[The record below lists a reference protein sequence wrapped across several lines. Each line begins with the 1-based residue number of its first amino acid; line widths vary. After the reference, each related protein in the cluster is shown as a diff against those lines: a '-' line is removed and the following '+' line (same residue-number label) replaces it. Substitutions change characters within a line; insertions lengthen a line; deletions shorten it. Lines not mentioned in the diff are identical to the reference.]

1 VKFAEMES
9 VIVPPVATMPR
20 RFETVAA
27 SPVPSIVPTKW
38 DVKVAAYGVPLEQL
52 VPGLPV

>member
-1 VKFAEMES
+1 MES
-9 VIVPPVATMPR
+9 VIVPPVVTMPR

-27 SPVPSIVPTKW
+27 SPVLSIVPTKW
-38 DVKVAAYGVPLEQL
+38 DVNVAAYGVPLEQL